1 MQLGRDLE
9 ILPLLYALL
18 AAITG
23 INAGD
28 RAVVAVRAPVEASAS
43 TPCAAQELGDFAAVQ
58 ALVTKPA
65 TPIEHRIVR
74 VETAP
79 ALQNVAKQ
87 VLFAIATFA
96 TRLE

>member
-1 MQLGRDLE
+1 ME

-28 RAVVAVRAPVEASAS
+28 RAAVAMRAPVEASAAA
-43 TPCAAQELGDFAAVQ
+43 PCAAQELGDFAAVQ
-58 ALVTKPA
+58 ALVAKPV

-74 VETAP
+74 NDAAP
-79 ALQNVAKQ
+79 MMQKVAKQ
-87 VLFAIATFA
+87 AIFALATFA